1 MPETARRNSPVHPI
15 PKTPRPTLI
24 VVGADEGPECHRQS
38 DDLVT
43 AWRKHGVPCEMMDLA
58 SHNHFSIMGELE
70 RPESTLSRTILAQMA
85 SAAALRP

>member
-1 MPETARRNSPVHPI
+1 
-15 PKTPRPTLI
+15 
-24 VVGADEGPECHRQS
+24 
-38 DDLVT
+38 
-43 AWRKHGVPCEMMDLA
+43 MDLA